1 MAVPFLD
8 VTAQY
13 RTLQAEIEQA
23 LIEVA
28 RSGHYILGE
37 RGASLEKELAAY
49 AGVRHAVGC
58 ASGTDAL
65 ILALRASGVGPGHE
79 VITTTYSFFATASCI
94 SLVGATPVFVDIDP
108 RTYNLDW
115 RQVERKVTVR
125 TKAVIPVHLYGQPA
139 EMEPHL
145 ALAKEW
151 GIRVIEDACQSIGAE
166 YKGKRA
172 CSLGDIGCVSFYP
185 TKNLSGMG
193 DGGMAFTN
201 DPELAENLRILREHG
216 AKPRYVHKTVGYN
229 SRLDELQAAVL
240 LVKAP
245 HLEEWTAARRA
256 HAALYREQFAGSA
269 VTAPVELPY
278 VRHVYN
284 QYVVRVKDRAKLM
297 ERLRAHGIGCAIYY
311 PVPLH
316 LQECFS
322 SLGYR
327 KGDLPE
333 AEKAAEETLALP
345 IYPDLKPEQ
354 IVEVAGAV
362 RGFYAKG

>member
-139 EMEPHL
+139 EMEPLL

-245 HLEEWTAARRA
+245 HLEEWTADAFGVPNRHMVFSDRPLGDGFKFDDYYSAYGVEHIFTDLRQQAAPSFSEVVSGCPVTPEMVETKKRA
-256 HAALYREQFAGSA
+256 MLAAF
-269 VTAPVELPY
+269 PP
-278 VRHVYN
+278 
-284 QYVVRVKDRAKLM
+284 
-297 ERLRAHGIGCAIYY
+297 
-311 PVPLH
+311 
-316 LQECFS
+316 
-322 SLGYR
+322 
-327 KGDLPE
+327 
-333 AEKAAEETLALP
+333 AL
-345 IYPDLKPEQ
+345 I
-354 IVEVAGAV
+354 
-362 RGFYAKG
+362 